1 MDSRQR
7 NGDNRRYID
16 NDEDED
22 VGSETVRILPGDDED
37 DGDDSTTTTSLQR
50 GTLYSPEPESEPEPR
65 RGHVQPYEPI
75 QPRSRSKQAR
85 SSIST
90 SSNVPIQKQ
99 ASSWKAQAEME
110 SAQQS
115 VVQARRGPSGCMIIA
130 GTFAVLALSCAL
142 LGFATLK
149 GGFDGLG
156 KLGGVFPSFSINTT
170 PTVTINTSQPAVIDQ
185 IRSLSKLETVHYQLE
200 KVVTGKSSGPLPDFL
215 TSDKILL
222 VAHGEVVA
230 GIDLSDMQP
239 DAVTVLTDTN
249 TVLVTVPKA
258 QILYSKLDNDKT
270 YVYDRQTGVFN
281 KPDPNLESQMR
292 QVAEQQIVK
301 AAQEDG
307 IIAKAQTNA
316 EQVLRTLITGLGYK
330 DVKFRQA
337 P

>member
-7 NGDNRRYID
+7 NSDHRRYID
-16 NDEDED
+16 NDEDEGA
-22 VGSETVRILPGDDED
+22 GSETVHILPADDKD
-37 DGDDSTTTTSLQR
+37 DDTATTSLQR
-50 GTLYSPEPESEPEPR
+50 GTLYSPEPDPELLGR
-65 RGHVQPYEPI
+65 QMQPYEPA
-75 QPRSRSKQAR
+75 QPRSRSKQAYSSR
-85 SSIST
+85 S
-90 SSNVPIQKQ
+90 NLPVQKQ
-99 ASSWKAQAEME
+99 PSSREAQMEMQPV
-110 SAQQS
+110 QQNVS
-115 VVQARRGPSGCMIIA
+115 QTRRGRSGCVIIA

-142 LGFATLK
+142 LSFATLK

-156 KLGGVFPSFSINTT
+156 KLGGVFPSFSINTA

-292 QVAEQQIVK
+292 QVAEQEIVK

-330 DVKFRQA
+330 DVKFKQA